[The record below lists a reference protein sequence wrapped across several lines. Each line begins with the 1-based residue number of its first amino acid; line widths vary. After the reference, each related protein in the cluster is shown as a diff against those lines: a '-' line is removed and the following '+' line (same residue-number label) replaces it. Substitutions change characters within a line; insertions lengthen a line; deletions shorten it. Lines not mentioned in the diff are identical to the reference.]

1 MKNKNT
7 PMMEQYIKI
16 KKNYSD
22 AFLFYRVGD
31 FYELFNDDAI
41 KGAKLLE
48 LTLTS
53 RNKNSS
59 NNIPMC
65 GVPYHS
71 VQNYINVLVDKGYKV
86 AICDQVENPAE
97 AQGTV
102 KREVTQVITP
112 GIRIN
117 NKSDENNYISVL
129 LKKNGLYGFAYSDIS
144 TGEIYST
151 HLESFEEVLDE
162 INSIQ
167 TKELVL
173 DESIDSKDLILLK
186 KIGVLISKYDDNKEF
201 DEFEFTK
208 LVSNISNN
216 LEKDAILLLIAYMQN
231 TQKRSLSYLQSPV
244 SYIPN
249 NFLRMDR
256 YARKNLELIVNNTTN
271 KHSGTLLWI
280 INETKTAMGGRL
292 LKQWLERPLLSKEKI
307 LNRQNIVQEF
317 IDNYFERA
325 NLQDSLEGVYDLE
338 RLVSKVSFGNANAK
352 DLIQLKNSL
361 KQVPKIVYSISNLNS
376 KYFSK
381 LISEIYNVDDL
392 VEMIESSIIDDPP
405 LSITEGNIIKDG
417 FSDSLD
423 EYRNIINNN
432 QQWIANLE
440 AKERKL
446 TGIKKLKIGYNKV
459 FGYYIEVSKNNIDKV
474 PTERYIR
481 KQTLTNSERFSTV
494 DLKERESKILEAE
507 SKTVA
512 LEYDLFNEIRNKLKN
527 STEKLQKIAK
537 SIAELDVLQ
546 SFANVSEK
554 FNFTRPIINN
564 GHNIN
569 IIDGRHPVVER
580 VIGRENYVPNDIL
593 LSKNNNI
600 QLITGPNMSGKSTY
614 MRQLALIVI
623 LTQIGCFVPAKEA
636 SLPIF
641 DQIFTRIGAADDL
654 VSGNSTFMVEMQEA
668 NDALRNATENSLIIF
683 DEIGRGTATYD
694 GMALAQSIIE
704 YIHNNIHAKTLFS
717 THYHELTLLEK
728 KLPELVNVH
737 VGAIEKNGELIFLHK
752 VKNGAVDK
760 SYGIHVAKLAGLPND
775 LLQRAKD
782 ILQILEQEDHQ
793 KVNEDSK
800 QLTLFDSGDS
810 NSQIL
815 RELKKIDLMN
825 ITPLELMNKI
835 DKLKRKIDD

>member
-186 KIGVLISKYDDNKEF
+186 KIGVLISKYDNKEF

-381 LISEIYNVDDL
+381 LISEICNVDDL

-537 SIAELDVLQ
+537 SIAELDALQ

-564 GHNIN
+564 DHNIN

-782 ILQILEQEDHQ
+782 ILQILEQEDRQ

>member
-381 LISEIYNVDDL
+381 LISEICNVDDL

-564 GHNIN
+564 DHNIN

-782 ILQILEQEDHQ
+782 ILQILEQEDRQ

>member
-1 MKNKNT
+1 M
-7 PMMEQYIKI
+7 
-16 KKNYSD
+16 
-22 AFLFYRVGD
+22 
-31 FYELFNDDAI
+31 
-41 KGAKLLE
+41 
-48 LTLTS
+48 
-53 RNKNSS
+53 
-59 NNIPMC
+59 
-65 GVPYHS
+65 
-71 VQNYINVLVDKGYKV
+71 
-86 AICDQVENPAE
+86 
-97 AQGTV
+97 
-102 KREVTQVITP
+102 
-112 GIRIN
+112 
-117 NKSDENNYISVL
+117 
-129 LKKNGLYGFAYSDIS
+129 
-144 TGEIYST
+144 
-151 HLESFEEVLDE
+151 
-162 INSIQ
+162 
-167 TKELVL
+167 
-173 DESIDSKDLILLK
+173 
-186 KIGVLISKYDDNKEF
+186 
-201 DEFEFTK
+201 
-208 LVSNISNN
+208 
-216 LEKDAILLLIAYMQN
+216 
-231 TQKRSLSYLQSPV
+231 
-244 SYIPN
+244 
-249 NFLRMDR
+249 
-256 YARKNLELIVNNTTN
+256 
-271 KHSGTLLWI
+271 
-280 INETKTAMGGRL
+280 
-292 LKQWLERPLLSKEKI
+292 
-307 LNRQNIVQEF
+307 
-317 IDNYFERA
+317 
-325 NLQDSLEGVYDLE
+325 
-338 RLVSKVSFGNANAK
+338 
-352 DLIQLKNSL
+352 
-361 KQVPKIVYSISNLNS
+361 
-376 KYFSK
+376 
-381 LISEIYNVDDL
+381 
-392 VEMIESSIIDDPP
+392 
-405 LSITEGNIIKDG
+405 
-417 FSDSLD
+417 
-423 EYRNIINNN
+423 
-432 QQWIANLE
+432 
-440 AKERKL
+440 
-446 TGIKKLKIGYNKV
+446 
-459 FGYYIEVSKNNIDKV
+459 
-474 PTERYIR
+474 
-481 KQTLTNSERFSTV
+481 
-494 DLKERESKILEAE
+494 
-507 SKTVA
+507 
-512 LEYDLFNEIRNKLKN
+512 
-527 STEKLQKIAK
+527 QKIAK

>member
-186 KIGVLISKYDDNKEF
+186 KIGVLISKYDNKEF

-381 LISEIYNVDDL
+381 VISEIYNVDDL

-512 LEYDLFNEIRNKLKN
+512 LEYDLFNEIRNKLKK

-564 GHNIN
+564 DHNIN

-752 VKNGAVDK
+752 VKNGAADK

>member
-31 FYELFNDDAI
+31 FYELFSDDAI

-361 KQVPKIVYSISNLNS
+361 KQVPKIIYSISNLNS

>member
-381 LISEIYNVDDL
+381 LISEICNVDDL

-564 GHNIN
+564 DHNIN

>member
-86 AICDQVENPAE
+86 AICDQIENPAE

-381 LISEIYNVDDL
+381 LISEICNVDDL

-459 FGYYIEVSKNNIDKV
+459 FGYYIEVSKNNINKV

-564 GHNIN
+564 DHNIN

>member
-186 KIGVLISKYDDNKEF
+186 KIGVLISKYDNKEF

-381 LISEIYNVDDL
+381 VISEIYNVDDL

-512 LEYDLFNEIRNKLKN
+512 LEYDLFNEIRNKLKK

-564 GHNIN
+564 DHNIN

-580 VIGRENYVPNDIL
+580 VICRENYVPNDIL

-752 VKNGAVDK
+752 VKNGAADK

>member
-129 LKKNGLYGFAYSDIS
+129 LKKNGFYGFAYSDIS

-173 DESIDSKDLILLK
+173 DESIDSEDLILLK
-186 KIGVLISKYDDNKEF
+186 KIGVLISKYDDNKEI

-361 KQVPKIVYSISNLNS
+361 KQVPKIVYSSSNLNS

-381 LISEIYNVDDL
+381 LISEICNVDDL

-554 FNFTRPIINN
+554 FNFTKPIINN
-564 GHNIN
+564 DHNIN

-593 LSKNNNI
+593 LGKNNNI

>member
-129 LKKNGLYGFAYSDIS
+129 LKKNGFYGFAYSDIS

-173 DESIDSKDLILLK
+173 DESIDSEDLILLK
-186 KIGVLISKYDDNKEF
+186 KIGVLISKYDDNKEI

-381 LISEIYNVDDL
+381 LISEICNVDDL

-554 FNFTRPIINN
+554 FNFTKPIINN
-564 GHNIN
+564 DHNIN

-593 LSKNNNI
+593 LGKNNNI

>member
-129 LKKNGLYGFAYSDIS
+129 LKKNGFYGFAYSDIS

-201 DEFEFTK
+201 DKFEFTK

-216 LEKDAILLLIAYMQN
+216 LEKYAILLLIAYMQN

-381 LISEIYNVDDL
+381 LISEICNVDDL

-564 GHNIN
+564 DHNIN

-623 LTQIGCFVPAKEA
+623 LTQIGCFVPAKKA

>member
-564 GHNIN
+564 DHNIN

>member
-361 KQVPKIVYSISNLNS
+361 KQVPKIIYSISNLNS

-564 GHNIN
+564 DHNIN

>member
-381 LISEIYNVDDL
+381 LISEIYNVDGL

-564 GHNIN
+564 DHNIN

>member
-1 MKNKNT
+1 M
-7 PMMEQYIKI
+7 YIANDI
-16 KKNYSD
+16 EKNYD
-22 AFLFYRVGD
+22 
-31 FYELFNDDAI
+31 
-41 KGAKLLE
+41 
-48 LTLTS
+48 
-53 RNKNSS
+53 
-59 NNIPMC
+59 
-65 GVPYHS
+65 
-71 VQNYINVLVDKGYKV
+71 INV
-86 AICDQVENPAE
+86 
-97 AQGTV
+97 
-102 KREVTQVITP
+102 
-112 GIRIN
+112 
-117 NKSDENNYISVL
+117 
-129 LKKNGLYGFAYSDIS
+129 
-144 TGEIYST
+144 
-151 HLESFEEVLDE
+151 
-162 INSIQ
+162 
-167 TKELVL
+167 
-173 DESIDSKDLILLK
+173 
-186 KIGVLISKYDDNKEF
+186 
-201 DEFEFTK
+201 
-208 LVSNISNN
+208 
-216 LEKDAILLLIAYMQN
+216 
-231 TQKRSLSYLQSPV
+231 
-244 SYIPN
+244 
-249 NFLRMDR
+249 
-256 YARKNLELIVNNTTN
+256 
-271 KHSGTLLWI
+271 
-280 INETKTAMGGRL
+280 TKTAMGGRL

-361 KQVPKIVYSISNLNS
+361 KQVPKIIYSISNLNS

>member
-381 LISEIYNVDDL
+381 LISEICNVDDL

-537 SIAELDVLQ
+537 SIAELDALQ

-564 GHNIN
+564 DHNIN

-782 ILQILEQEDHQ
+782 ILQILEQEDRQ

>member
-129 LKKNGLYGFAYSDIS
+129 LKKNGFYGFAYSDIS

-186 KIGVLISKYDDNKEF
+186 KIGVLISKYDDNKEI

-292 LKQWLERPLLSKEKI
+292 LKQWLERPLLSEEKI

-381 LISEIYNVDDL
+381 LISEICNVDDL

-564 GHNIN
+564 DHNIN

-752 VKNGAVDK
+752 VKNGSVDK

>member
-1 MKNKNT
+1 
-7 PMMEQYIKI
+7 MEQYIKI

-31 FYELFNDDAI
+31 FYELFSDDAI

-256 YARKNLELIVNNTTN
+256 YVRKNLELIVNNTTN

-361 KQVPKIVYSISNLNS
+361 KQVPKIIYSISNLNS